1 MKSLYKIC
9 SVAGFL
15 AVAVTFSGCTKIQSS
30 SPEDGYNTDVAMS
43 AVEYSIFLSKQI
55 SVLENVL
62 TTRMAMADSIA
73 NGTYEVF
80 KEIQSTEE
88 AISKVSAAKDELTV
102 TMPAASMDTDRQNI
116 LDLTEDSLNALN
128 TYLSNLNN
136 SDTEGIKSSSLEMK
150 NCMIALSGEAN
161 TYYQ

>member
-62 TTRMAMADSIA
+62 TTRMATVKA
-73 NGTYEVF
+73 
-80 KEIQSTEE
+80 
-88 AISKVSAAKDELTV
+88 SA
-102 TMPAASMDTDRQNI
+102 SH
-116 LDLTEDSLNALN
+116 
-128 TYLSNLNN
+128 NLFLM
-136 SDTEGIKSSSLEMK
+136 EQVRAVL
-150 NCMIALSGEAN
+150 
-161 TYYQ
+161 

>member
-62 TTRMAMADSIA
+62 TTRMAMADSVA
-73 NGTYEVF
+73 NGTYEVS

-88 AISKVSAAKDELTV
+88 KSLIIWKETVWQKEICLKYSVYSVRSDRTRILYVQNAGKRIHTKELLLLY
-102 TMPAASMDTDRQNI
+102 I
-116 LDLTEDSLNALN
+116 L
-128 TYLSNLNN
+128 
-136 SDTEGIKSSSLEMK
+136 
-150 NCMIALSGEAN
+150 
-161 TYYQ
+161 